1 MSSGRRP
8 WHELCDHSGL
18 DDWPVMCK
26 SSLVSDKRSLA
37 SSEPDARTRITAA
50 ALRCFS
56 RKGFAGTSLA
66 DIESEAG
73 FSVGAGSTYRY
84 FPSKQ
89 AMLEA
94 AVCEALDRADELS
107 TARPESLEEAGRLAL
122 ASMGDIED
130 LTRIVLRDLGRFPDL
145 LMPVI
150 DRLLEGPVRVVGAQM
165 VAAAP
170 GIDGEAMAT
179 LLVGA
184 LVNVKVIE
192 ALGGQRPEAIDE
204 DRLVAAWTHLYRLA
218 LDNPQ

>member
-1 MSSGRRP
+1 M
-8 WHELCDHSGL
+8 DN
-18 DDWPVMCK
+18 
-26 SSLVSDKRSLA
+26 KRTLA
-37 SSEPDARTRITAA
+37 PPDTGARSRIVAA

-94 AVCEALDRADELS
+94 AVADALDRGDALS
-107 TARPESLEEAGRLAL
+107 VAAPRSLEEAGRLAL
-122 ASMGDIED
+122 ASMDDLQD
-130 LTRIVLRDLGRFPDL
+130 LTRIVLRDLDRFPEL

-150 DRLLEGPVRVVGAQM
+150 DRLLEGPVRAVAAQM
-165 VAAAP
+165 AAAAP
-170 GIDGEAMAT
+170 GIDGDAMAT
-179 LLVGA
+179 LLIGG

-192 ALGGQRPEAIDE
+192 ALGGTRPGAVDE
-204 DRLVAAWTHLYRLA
+204 DQLLAAWTHLYRLA
-218 LDNPQ
+218 LDNPS